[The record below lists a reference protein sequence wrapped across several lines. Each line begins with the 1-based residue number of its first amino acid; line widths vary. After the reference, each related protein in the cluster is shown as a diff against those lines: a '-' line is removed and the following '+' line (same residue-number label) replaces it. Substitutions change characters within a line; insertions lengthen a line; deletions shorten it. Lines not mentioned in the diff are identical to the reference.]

1 MCQKKKDELKHKHT
15 LMFLAGA
22 RTGQT
27 ILTAERKDHTIVIH
41 KEEPSRPN
49 RGASL

>member
-27 ILTAERKDHTIVIH
+27 ILTAERKDHTIKRNHLDQTEVLLC
-41 KEEPSRPN
+41 RTN
-49 RGASL
+49 